1 MPEEGQHGGFSSSSS
16 IEFSQEESEVLAL
29 LAQTRR
35 VDKRWLDDKEVQ
47 RIRRVLDRLH
57 NLKMLSLL
65 RISKEVG
72 CSYTKVWGLC
82 RALGVPTRGRA
93 EADRNSAPERSKR
106 PKRPF
111 DGTDEEKAYI
121 LGFCQ
126 GDLNVRQVS
135 SLAIFVSSTTT
146 HPAFAKLFHGL
157 FERYGPVYQ
166 YPMYEAGKGYKWK
179 LAVRLDNSF
188 QFLLQ
193 TPSGTLQ
200 WARTSRKLLM
210 NWLAGLIDSDG
221 NINITHDGGYVR
233 ATVTIYNQDL
243 SLLDSAKHA
252 LIAAGFHPGGPYLQY
267 RAGTVT
273 TYKYRRDMLS
283 LGLER
288 RLDVENLIKELP
300 LRHDEKVRRRALF
313 LSVTFPAKWDSVMA
327 RVLSLRSQIDAEV
340 AGFLEGA
347 RKEYLLGHSEID

>member
-1 MPEEGQHGGFSSSSS
+1 
-16 IEFSQEESEVLAL
+16 
-29 LAQTRR
+29 
-35 VDKRWLDDKEVQ
+35 
-47 RIRRVLDRLH
+47 
-57 NLKMLSLL
+57 MLSLL
-65 RISKEVG
+65 RISKEIG

-106 PKRPF
+106 AKRPF

-126 GDLNVRQVS
+126 GDLNARQVS

-146 HPAFAKLFHGL
+146 HPAFAKLFHEL

-347 RKEYLLGHSEID
+347 RKEYLLGHSERD